1 MPNKKTFICR
11 FELPDG
17 MYTMVSI
24 SGHSL
29 DKEAAR
35 IKAVDYME
43 ANGRIAKF
51 VTAYEYIECP

>member
-1 MPNKKTFICR
+1 
-11 FELPDG
+11 
-17 MYTMVSI
+17 
-24 SGHSL
+24 SL

-51 VTAYEYIECP
+51 VTAYEYIECS